1 MNDELVSAGFK
12 SRLIIQSQH
21 TLTHL
26 TRSLSLSL
34 CHALYQFFSSTRP
47 LSPVTDYHYY
57 FILHAQVICK
67 ANDDDGLHAYEH
79 MVFISVCCGTRT
91 SR

>member
-1 MNDELVSAGFK
+1 MNDELVLPDFK

-26 TRSLSLSL
+26 TLSLFRSLY
-34 CHALYQFFSSTRP
+34 HALYQFFSSTRP

-57 FILHAQVICK
+57 FILHAQMICK

-79 MVFISVCCGTRT
+79 MVFINECCGTRT